1 MSRKNS
7 GKIRLLPTKVEHVF
21 AFSITEWRGM
31 RKPDSDDMR
40 LFFIYFFLFQI
51 RLVSCPVLRSFVWWS
66 IVCLLFDPS
75 PDTATRLQVS
85 PSSLGR
91 TCWRSKGTVDSLR
104 PGEVQSRRG
113 NLIKFVSYVRTGAV
127 SRIPAAR
134 KLGREVWSSH
144 GSLLSQCSRGEK
156 ASQIF
161 VRYLHCFYLWFIILT
176 THAKQVR

>member
-21 AFSITEWRGM
+21 AFSTTERRGTE
-31 RKPDSDDMR
+31 RARFWWHAS
-40 LFFIYFFLFQI
+40 LFYLRYFFLFQI
-51 RLVSCPVLRSFVWWS
+51 RLVSCSVLRSFVWWS
-66 IVCLLFDPS
+66 IVCLLFDRS

-85 PSSLGR
+85 PGSLGR

-113 NLIKFVSYVRTGAV
+113 NLIKFVSYVRTCAV

-134 KLGREVWSSH
+134 KLGREVWGSH
-144 GSLLSQCSRGEK
+144 GSLLPQCSRGEK

-161 VRYLHCFYLWFIILT
+161 VRYLHCFYLWVIILT
-176 THAKQVR
+176 THAK